1 MEEYYYEQGYII
13 SNSNLWKDENTAA
26 DENTLDLYKCASNET
41 VLINKSHENEFMFIA
56 PSEGFIPVPFSHDL
70 FCEEL
75 SHPHLVSYGKFGFQ
89 INHQIALS
97 PTKYFNQ
104 HLLNYTHKFSSDL
117 EIYFLDIR
125 LCKV

>member
-1 MEEYYYEQGYII
+1 MPIEKVGNARREATESVDPLI
-13 SNSNLWKDENTAA
+13 SHD
-26 DENTLDLYKCASNET
+26 
-41 VLINKSHENEFMFIA
+41 I
-56 PSEGFIPVPFSHDL
+56 SHDL

-75 SHPHLVSYGKFGFQ
+75 SHPHLCSYGKFGFQ
-89 INHQIALS
+89 INHQISLS

-104 HLLNYTHKFSSDL
+104 HLLNYTHKLSSDL